1 LSSLHLTAGVCQL
14 SWESRLGLLSACLTT
29 GTIIMLC
36 WDVEERKLVYRAETN
51 YHLKRIS
58 SLTYFSP
65 HFQLLACSESGM
77 FCRVSVPDSMLTLS
91 FSQAAVNFTS
101 VEFDD
106 SQQIAV
112 LGTDKANILFFD
124 MSGPKPLLLQSL
136 HVADGKEK
144 GKGVKVRSLTLD
156 PTSRRLY
163 LTIGAA
169 LYVMPMPEKSHL
181 TNKYVTGQLDPHK
194 NGVTCLIAPKQSTL
208 SAMTETLKIKAMML
222 NGNTQTITTTIQPQ
236 LLHPPLPLLLLLLP
250 LPPLP
255 LPPLPL
261 VIMCVLCSS

>member
-1 LSSLHLTAGVCQL
+1 
-14 SWESRLGLLSACLTT
+14 
-29 GTIIMLC
+29 
-36 WDVEERKLVYRAETN
+36 
-51 YHLKRIS
+51 
-58 SLTYFSP
+58 
-65 HFQLLACSESGM
+65 
-77 FCRVSVPDSMLTLS
+77 MLTLS

-208 SAMTETLKIKAMML
+208 SAMTETLKIKAMMVV
-222 NGNTQTITTTIQPQ
+222 NQDVKWKQTNNNNNNTATAASSSSSTSSSFTSSPSTSSPSSSTCDYVCFVLFVMASFICTALIISLRIILQQ
-236 LLHPPLPLLLLLLP
+236 LVLHLLLLK
-250 LPPLP
+250 
-255 LPPLPL
+255 
-261 VIMCVLCSS
+261 